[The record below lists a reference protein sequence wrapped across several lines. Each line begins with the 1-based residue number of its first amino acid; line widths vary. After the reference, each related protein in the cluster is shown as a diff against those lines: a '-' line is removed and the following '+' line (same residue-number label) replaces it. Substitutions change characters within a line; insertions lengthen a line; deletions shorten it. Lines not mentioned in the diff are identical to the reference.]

1 MKINCNKINHGFSNG
16 NGKNDFRLNQRGYH
30 LELATKD
37 FQIVKFRLVKL
48 QMVEP
53 QQARTAMQILHPH
66 DGFQLRLISTLYSL
80 SPDRHRQLLTVNLNF
95 QQSHKDQRFIV
106 GDLPFSHFSP

>member
-1 MKINCNKINHGFSNG
+1 MAQDPVQSPSQPVPVINWSNNPPPG
-16 NGKNDFRLNQRGYH
+16 LDGQ
-30 LELATKD
+30 ATKD

-48 QMVEP
+48 QMVGP

>member
-48 QMVEP
+48 QMVGP

-80 SPDRHRQLLTVNLNF
+80 SPETASLVFAAILNYASQF
-95 QQSHKDQRFIV
+95 
-106 GDLPFSHFSP
+106 